1 MAYLAPSGKTCILQL
16 KQYMFDIF
24 NVIVKPHS
32 FYSILTAIWA
42 VLLMK
47 LLWAFKTIYRK

>member
-32 FYSILTAIWA
+32 FYSILTATWA